1 MRKLTF
7 EKTEGAF
14 TKAKIYHYYNLPI
27 KITNQQNKVV
37 TVVDKILRSRE
48 KNPTYNISD
57 LEIKLDKIV
66 YHLYSLTYDEVLII
80 DPKTPITREEYETMD
95 N

>member
-27 KITNQQNKVV
+27 KITYQQDKVV
-37 TVVDKILRSRE
+37 TIVNEILSSKE
-48 KNPTYNISD
+48 KNPTCDLSN
-57 LEIKLDKIV
+57 LEIELDKIV
-66 YHLYSLTYDEVLII
+66 YHLYNLTYDEVLII
-80 DPKTPITREEYETMD
+80 DPQTSITREEYEQK
-95 N
+95 